1 MDTIFY
7 ENSALP
13 VYIKTESIRE
23 RSTHSE
29 ISHFH
34 DSIELIL
41 INNGRV
47 ICQTDAEVFE
57 LHSGDVCFINR
68 KHMHSLYPLEGE
80 ECCHKVL
87 IVGMSLIS
95 ANAPLYERFVRPM
108 LDDSRF
114 AHVRFA
120 GSDSPSAEIA
130 AIIRGMERI
139 QSAKE
144 SGYEL
149 EMISQLL
156 RLLRQL
162 YLAYTG
168 KESLPIADANAAI
181 QQRMAEYI
189 YKNYMDSVKLD
200 DIAAAGSVSRSQC
213 TKLFNAYTR
222 LSPVAFLNHHRL
234 EVSLELLRRTAAS
247 VAEIARSCGFSDQ
260 SYFSRLFQRQFGC
273 TPLSY
278 RKSGQKGVMT
288 ERGAAGGAN

>member
-1 MDTIFY
+1 MDTIVY
-7 ENSALP
+7 ENEALP

-29 ISHFH
+29 ISHYH

-47 ICQTDAEVFE
+47 LCRTDGQEFE
-57 LHSGDVCFINR
+57 LRSGDVCFINR
-68 KHMHSLYPLEGE
+68 KHMHSLHPLAGN

-87 IVGMSLIS
+87 IVGMSLLS

-108 LDDSRF
+108 LDDVRF
-114 AHVRFA
+114 SHIRFA

-130 AIIRGMERI
+130 AIIHGMDRL
-139 QSAKE
+139 QTAKE

-149 EMISQLL
+149 EMISQLM

-168 KESLPIADANAAI
+168 NDSLSFADGNAAV
-181 QQRMAEYI
+181 QQRMAEFI
-189 YKNYMDSVKLD
+189 YKNYPESIKLD

-213 TKLFNAYTR
+213 TKLFNTYTR

-234 EVSLELLRRTAAS
+234 EVSLDMLRRTSSS
-247 VAEIARSCGFSDQ
+247 VADIAQSCGFADQ

-278 RKSGQKGVMT
+278 RKSGRKG
-288 ERGAAGGAN
+288 ASA

>member
-7 ENSALP
+7 ENDALP

-29 ISHFH
+29 ISHYH
-34 DSIELIL
+34 ESIELIV
-41 INNGRV
+41 INNGR
-47 ICQTDAEVFE
+47 ILCQTDAEVFE

-68 KHMHSLYPLEGE
+68 KHMHSLLPLEGQ

-87 IVGMSLIS
+87 IVGMSLLS

-108 LDDSRF
+108 LDDGRF
-114 AHVRFA
+114 SHVRFA

-130 AIIRGMERI
+130 AIIRRME
-139 QSAKE
+139 QLQFHKE

-168 KESLPIADANAAI
+168 NDSLPVADGNAAV
-181 QQRMAEYI
+181 QQRMTEFI
-189 YKNYMDSVKLD
+189 YKNYPNQISLD

-213 TKLFNAYTR
+213 TKLFNTYTR

-234 EVSLELLRRTAAS
+234 EVSLEMLRRTRSS
-247 VAEIARSCGFSDQ
+247 VAEIAQSCGFSDQ
-260 SYFSRLFQRQFGC
+260 SYFSRLFQRRFGC

-278 RKSGQKGVMT
+278 RKSGQKGVS
-288 ERGAAGGAN
+288 A

>member
-7 ENSALP
+7 ENETLP
-13 VYIKTESIRE
+13 VYVKTESIRE

-29 ISHFH
+29 ISHYH
-34 DSIELIL
+34 DSIELIV
-41 INNGRV
+41 INSGRV
-47 ICQTDAEVFE
+47 LCQTDGQEFE

-68 KHMHSLYPLEGE
+68 KHMHSLRPLSDSES
-80 ECCHKVL
+80 CHKVL
-87 IVGMSLIS
+87 IVGMSLLS
-95 ANAPLYERFVRPM
+95 ANAPLFERFVRPM
-108 LDDSRF
+108 LDDVRF
-114 AHVRFA
+114 SHIRFA
-120 GSDSPSAEIA
+120 GSESPSAEIA
-130 AIIRGMERI
+130 DIIRRME
-139 QSAKE
+139 QLQLSKE

-149 EMISQLL
+149 ELISQLL

-168 KESLPIADANAAI
+168 CDSLPFADGNAAV
-181 QQRMAEYI
+181 QQRMAEFI
-189 YKNYMDSVKLD
+189 YKNYPDSIKLD

-234 EVSLELLRRTAAS
+234 EVSLEMLRRTRAS
-247 VAEIARSCGFSDQ
+247 VADIAQSCGFSDQ

-278 RKSGQKGVMT
+278 RKSGKKG
-288 ERGAAGGAN
+288 APA

>member
-7 ENSALP
+7 ENEALP

-29 ISHFH
+29 ISHYH

-41 INNGRV
+41 INNGR
-47 ICQTDAEVFE
+47 ILCQTDADVFE

-68 KHMHSLYPLEGE
+68 KHMHFLRPLDGH

-87 IVGMSLIS
+87 IVGMSLLS

-108 LDDSRF
+108 LDDGRF
-114 AHVRFA
+114 SHVRFA

-130 AIIRGMERI
+130 SIIRRME
-139 QSAKE
+139 QLQFHKE

-168 KESLPIADANAAI
+168 SNSLPSADGNAAV
-181 QQRMAEYI
+181 QQRMTEFI
-189 YKNYMDSVKLD
+189 YKNYHEQISLD

-213 TKLFNAYTR
+213 TKLFNTYTR
-222 LSPVAFLNHHRL
+222 FSPVAFLNHHRL
-234 EVSLELLRRTAAS
+234 EVSLEMLRRTRSS
-247 VAEIARSCGFSDQ
+247 VADIAQSCGFSDQ
-260 SYFSRLFQRQFGC
+260 SYFSRLFQRRFGC

-278 RKSGQKGVMT
+278 RKSGQKGVS
-288 ERGAAGGAN
+288 A

>member
-29 ISHFH
+29 IAHYH
-34 DSIELIL
+34 DSFELIL
-41 INNGRV
+41 INNGR
-47 ICQTDAEVFE
+47 ILCQTDADVFE

-68 KHMHSLYPLEGE
+68 KHMHSLRPLVGE

-87 IVGMSLIS
+87 IVGMSLLS

-108 LDDSRF
+108 LDDNRF
-114 AHVRFA
+114 AHIRFA

-130 AIIRGMERI
+130 AIIHRMEQI
-139 QSAKE
+139 QNAKE

-149 EMISQLL
+149 EVFSQLL

-168 KESLPIADANAAI
+168 KDPIPTADANAAV

-189 YKNYMDSVKLD
+189 YKNYSGPIKLD
-200 DIAAAGSVSRSQC
+200 DIAAAGNVSRSQC
-213 TKLFNAYTR
+213 TKLFNIYTR

-234 EVSLELLRRTAAS
+234 EVSLEMLRRTGSS
-247 VAEIARSCGFSDQ
+247 VAEIAQNCGFSDQ

-278 RKSGQKGVMT
+278 RKSGRKGA
-288 ERGAAGGAN
+288 ERGKKAVANNN